1 MLSKPAPTREEVESW
16 FKRDP
21 SESVD
26 SFITYL
32 DGLDHDYGTIVE
44 ALAAVAIHAARKMNH
59 AEKSGGI
66 IGFQAS
72 GVMWT
77 FVQRWLHQDGPM
89 KLMKFENMLFPQY
102 RDEFEKT
109 ISKDTWKYLQKEAAG
124 RLGSRVDVSTKV
136 KAHWISIA
144 SGTVPFG
151 YTVRNEE

>member
-1 MLSKPAPTREEVESW
+1 MLNKSAPTREEVESW
-16 FKRDP
+16 FERDP

-32 DGLDHDYGTIVE
+32 DTLDHDYGTIVE

-59 AEKSGGI
+59 SERNGGI
-66 IGFQAS
+66 TGFQAA

-77 FVQRWLHQDGPM
+77 FVQKWLHQDGPM
-89 KLMKFENMLFPQY
+89 KLMKFENMLYPQY
-102 RDEFEKT
+102 KDEFQKT
-109 ISKDTWKYLQKEAAG
+109 ISEDTWEYLQKEAASK
-124 RLGSRVDVSTKV
+124 LSNNVDAVTEV

-151 YTVRNEE
+151 YTVRQDD